1 MFGNYYYPQ
10 QPQPQ
15 PQQQSQGANNNI
27 VWVQG
32 LAGAKGYPVA
42 PGSAVWMMDSEDKR
56 FYIKSADGSGLPN
69 PLRVFAYQEIQE
81 QKQEPSGNTEQFVTR
96 EEFEQRLAA
105 LAGGTKNE

>member
-10 QPQPQ
+10 NPQPQ
-15 PQQQSQGANNNI
+15 AQQQNPGANNNI

-69 PLRVFAYQEIQE
+69 PLRIFAYQEIQE
-81 QKQEPSGNTEQFVTR
+81 QRPEPEANTAQFVTR
-96 EEFEQRLAA
+96 AELEQRLAA
-105 LAGGTKNE
+105 LMGGTKNE

>member
-10 QPQPQ
+10 NVQQQ

-27 VWVQG
+27 IWVQG

-69 PLRVFAYQEIQE
+69 PLRIFAYQELPAQRN
-81 QKQEPSGNTEQFVTR
+81 EPAGRTEQLIPR
-96 EEFEQRLAA
+96 EEFEQRIAA
-105 LAGGTKNE
+105 LMGGAKNE